1 MRHLGFKATVVASL
15 AAQVLLQKFAAMPRP
30 ADSPDSSGSYSGG
43 SQETFTVYPS
53 QGDMLTQ
60 TTNSM
65 L

>member
-30 ADSPDSSGSYSGG
+30 PDSSGSYSGD